1 MSALRQPDFD
11 AKSYSPRV
19 LSKKAGE
26 RQRQINRQA
35 RAKSTKVV
43 RSKTFLSRNTL
54 PNNLKSLSLLQKGS
68 FGLAIAS
75 MSVSIGLYIS
85 TVQIPKLWSQE
96 YQQLENLQ
104 RQERQLI
111 AINETIKYQIAKE
124 AVEDDRLSIS
134 KPESAI
140 FVSPAKVNP
149 KNLSN
154 AEKYPETVEL
164 KHNSYGY

>member
-11 AKSYSPRV
+11 PKSYSKRV
-19 LSKKAGE
+19 LPQKAGV
-26 RQRQINRQA
+26 RNRQINQQT
-35 RAKSTKVV
+35 RAKSKVV
-43 RSKTFLSRNTL
+43 RSKSFSSRNTL

-111 AINETIKYQIAKE
+111 AINETIKYQIAQE
-124 AVEDDRLSIS
+124 AAQDDRLSVS
-134 KPESAI
+134 EPESAI
-140 FVSPAKVNP
+140 FVPPAKVEP

-154 AEKYPETVEL
+154 TQQHDPETDEL
-164 KHNSYGY
+164 KHSGYGY